1 MRTLVVYQSKY
12 GSTKQYAQWI
22 SEKLSADL
30 QHVREVDSHALEAYD
45 TIVFGSYL
53 HVGKIVDIDFVLK
66 NWPILSKKRFALF
79 TVSAAPPES
88 GDVGSAYELN
98 IPEEIRKTLRYFPL
112 WGRVAKLDL
121 VDRLLISFPK
131 TMFYL
136 KYALTRDKKYK
147 RMADGMRDMD
157 HVKAENIKQIIDH
170 LKN

>member
-12 GSTKQYAQWI
+12 GSTKQYATWI
-22 SEKLSADL
+22 SERLSADL
-30 QHVREVDSHALEAYD
+30 RHVREVEVRTLDAYD

-88 GDVGSAYELN
+88 ADVGSAYEKN
-98 IPEEIRKTLRYFPL
+98 IPEDIRKSLRYFPL
-112 WGRVAKLDL
+112 WGRVAKLDI

-131 TMFYL
+131 TILYIQ
-136 KYALTRDKKYK
+136 YALTRDKKYK

-157 HVKAENIKQIIDH
+157 HVKIENIKEIIDH